1 MGIPP
6 GPKWLTPINHFSL
19 EDHLRGLTSPFV
31 ELHVSHEILPFTS
44 WSFWPGDRCRIFS
57 MFACLVASMDCS
69 TKVWSF
75 CALSMAL
82 WPRLSSTAWLSR
94 GCTPC
99 SLWFMCVIACGC
111 VGRMSENRA
120 YTDCNF
126 NWGQRWPAMF
136 WGSMFDPHTVPF
148 HSTSQ
153 LSFAWNTNVIQQR
166 KWNLVLLVLLYIL
179 QVGSWHFCY
188 WPNTWTVWT
197 TPGVQLKPPKHRWK
211 WPWRQL
217 SKHHETSIV
226 CQSDTDSNWNR
237 CHDFSSELQSTVYIG
252 YIYPLT
258 SFNILYVNL
267 SNQFHATGITPRSGS
282 VSRGGHPCTSFN
294 RL

>member
-1 MGIPP
+1 MAYPYYC
-6 GPKWLTPINHFSL
+6 NHFSL

-136 WGSMFDPHTVPF
+136 WGSMFDPHMVPF

-188 WPNTWTVWT
+188 WPNTWTSEPP
-197 TPGVQLKPPKHRWK
+197 PGSNSNHPSIDGNGLEDSSRNIMKH
-211 WPWRQL
+211 L
-217 SKHHETSIV
+217 SSANQTLIQIETDVMISLRN
-226 CQSDTDSNWNR
+226 CN
-237 CHDFSSELQSTVYIG
+237 LQST
-252 YIYPLT
+252 
-258 SFNILYVNL
+258 
-267 SNQFHATGITPRSGS
+267 S
-282 VSRGGHPCTSFN
+282 VTFT
-294 RL
+294 L